1 MGNDKRSIPRQ
12 PMPMP
17 MSGGFGITGEFT
29 MLDPW
34 RFAWEFT
41 YGSSTWS
48 DDDALNRQG
57 MDGRSFDGIS
67 RQLGYSRHLRLVVCL
82 RR

>member
-1 MGNDKRSIPRQ
+1 
-12 PMPMP
+12 
-17 MSGGFGITGEFT
+17 

-67 RQLGYSRHLRLVVCL
+67 RQLGYSRHLRLGCAPAMTMIL
-82 RR
+82 AMALSACPTW